1 MIYDKRYFGETPHL
15 FYEMDETIDFTESK
29 KGFVLDST
37 GTERWICEDEL
48 CSSLCYV
55 TDMYQDLGI
64 KIGRN
69 YNDDAESFTSA
80 ESIKRAFSYIE
91 NGVPGGIYVNIQN
104 KLGMDLRSN
113 KADSIEVR
121 FEKLKLMKQI
131 FVAEKLG
138 VYRTGELE
146 KDNPLI
152 LGTIPIIDIIK
163 KPKLKNIH
171 NEYGKDTLKADEFE
185 IIYDNIKSQVKDAE
199 TKEKEI
205 YAIFEQWKK
214 LVNLTFYD
222 TVLSSFFPDKKFR
235 INAQRDTIN
244 RIPVEFEDFV
254 KDKKTEA
261 SEIGVIERFFIMLV
275 TARIRAEINDYCMI
289 AFSYSEDETAQP
301 GNSNELLSLFSA
313 DGMTDNTFLN
323 NYVNSEFY
331 NTILTSK
338 EFRKKLKSG
347 SASEKKQLWQLIL
360 LKYIDEIPDVQKI
373 NPNAFDYASDAKR
386 LNNVAKFWIKAED
399 EQDIKMSVERWCILF
414 RELIFIKITDQSI
427 TTFDDRGWK
436 KSRTLSAI
444 IASLKSERNVNS
456 SNPKSS
462 ESDNTKRK
470 TRTEKADR
478 REAISNMALRHRL
491 ENRWLLLYSSPEIVD
506 CRNDIVK
513 HILSIA
519 ENVFSYDTVK
529 DIKSVNRIMF
539 YITSLYSISYA
550 DLVAEEFDYDITLF
564 YGYSLGFFNKTVR
577 RLFLAAS
584 KIDEYFVLS
593 DRPDEL
599 KEAER
604 DYIYY
609 MLYVYNN
616 KEGNSEIKK
625 LTLNEYKEKY
635 KIIER
640 KCKIYQKARDT
651 ISTQLYYTEKYST
664 ENHSTIVFGLDGK
677 HINMRISC
685 LNSYALKKFII
696 TDIEFETD
704 IQKVLLKIEK

>member
-1 MIYDKRYFGETPHL
+1 M
-15 FYEMDETIDFTESK
+15 
-29 KGFVLDST
+29 
-37 GTERWICEDEL
+37 
-48 CSSLCYV
+48 
-55 TDMYQDLGI
+55 Q
-64 KIGRN
+64 
-69 YNDDAESFTSA
+69 
-80 ESIKRAFSYIE
+80 
-91 NGVPGGIYVNIQN
+91 
-104 KLGMDLRSN
+104 
-113 KADSIEVR
+113 
-121 FEKLKLMKQI
+121 
-131 FVAEKLG
+131 
-138 VYRTGELE
+138 
-146 KDNPLI
+146 
-152 LGTIPIIDIIK
+152 
-163 KPKLKNIH
+163 
-171 NEYGKDTLKADEFE
+171 
-185 IIYDNIKSQVKDAE
+185 
-199 TKEKEI
+199 
-205 YAIFEQWKK
+205 
-214 LVNLTFYD
+214 
-222 TVLSSFFPDKKFR
+222 
-235 INAQRDTIN
+235 
-244 RIPVEFEDFV
+244 
-254 KDKKTEA
+254 
-261 SEIGVIERFFIMLV
+261 
-275 TARIRAEINDYCMI
+275 EIN
-289 AFSYSEDETAQP
+289 
-301 GNSNELLSLFSA
+301 
-313 DGMTDNTFLN
+313 
-323 NYVNSEFY
+323 
-331 NTILTSK
+331 
-338 EFRKKLKSG
+338 
-347 SASEKKQLWQLIL
+347 
-360 LKYIDEIPDVQKI
+360 EIPKIKKI
-373 NPNAFDYASDAKR
+373 NPKAFNYASNKKR
-386 LNNVAKFWIKAED
+386 LEYVAKFWMNAKD
-399 EQDIKMSVERWCILF
+399 EKDFKMSVERWCFLF

-470 TRTEKADR
+470 SRTEKADR

-491 ENRWLLLYSSPEIVD
+491 ENRRLLLYSSPEIVD

-529 DIKSVNRIMF
+529 DIKRVNKIMF

-550 DLVAEEFDYDITLF
+550 DLSAEESDYNRTLF

-593 DRPDEL
+593 DRPDKL

-640 KCKIYQKARDT
+640 KCKKYQKARDT
-651 ISTQLYYTEKYST
+651 ITTQLYYTGKYST
-664 ENHSTIVFGLDGK
+664 ANHSTIVFGLDGK